1 MTIRGRPDL
10 FSFLLNSSKLFIRE
24 CLVCAPFYRRF
35 LHRVQRDD
43 REASTIPGSR
53 SPSDSLLYSLLLRL
67 ASICFHSRVLLF
79 PFCGSEKGRY
89 KSSACKFVCVCVCF
103 CVCVLYVYHH
113 TGEKKGQT
121 EQNTQPNRGLTRAG
135 MKESGMKI
143 RYTQV
148 RINKKNCRRP
158 SDSDFQQRSS
168 GNRKEKFLQ
177 LAARAF

>member
-1 MTIRGRPDL
+1 MFQSERLRGKFDDSRSSR
-10 FSFLLNSSKLFIRE
+10 FVYFFLLNSSKLFIRE

-89 KSSACKFVCVCVCF
+89 KSSACKFVCVCVLLCM
-103 CVCVLYVYHH
+103 CAVRVPPH
-113 TGEKKGQT
+113 
-121 EQNTQPNRGLTRAG
+121 RG
-135 MKESGMKI
+135 KEGPDRTKYS
-143 RYTQV
+143 T
-148 RINKKNCRRP
+148 
-158 SDSDFQQRSS
+158 QQRSHTGRNEGIWYENPLHS
-168 GNRKEKFLQ
+168 STNK
-177 LAARAF
+177 

>member
-89 KSSACKFVCVCVCF
+89 KSSACKLVCVCASVYVCCTCTTTPGKRRARPNKIF
-103 CVCVLYVYHH
+103 NP
-113 TGEKKGQT
+113 T
-121 EQNTQPNRGLTRAG
+121 EVSHGR
-135 MKESGMKI
+135 E
-143 RYTQV
+143 
-148 RINKKNCRRP
+148 
-158 SDSDFQQRSS
+158 
-168 GNRKEKFLQ
+168 
-177 LAARAF
+177 